1 MSDHPRT
8 VEEIAE
14 DYRARREGLLRALT
28 EDVDEFYGQC
38 DPDRENLCLYGE
50 ADGSWKVD
58 MPEEEVPPELP
69 EPVLGI
75 NFARDGMQRK
85 DWLALVAVHSDAWL
99 MAVAFYYGA
108 KLDKEGRLKLFK
120 NINTMPTVYES
131 VTGKVK
137 VPNGSKSAKKRKAE
151 SAPAAETQKAQASLK
166 PLGTG
171 RLLTEDDLGPDLK
184 GRQAELYWPDDN
196 LWYLIEIQAM
206 NLRQKAAKIM
216 YTDGSTEE
224 LDLEEI
230 IRDGHMSLITQ

>member
-1 MSDHPRT
+1 
-8 VEEIAE
+8 
-14 DYRARREGLLRALT
+14 
-28 EDVDEFYGQC
+28 
-38 DPDRENLCLYGE
+38 
-50 ADGSWKVD
+50 

-151 SAPAAETQKAQASLK
+151 SVSYERTRTYERMRNKTTSGCACPSLMLTRTNERSDDPFRRRRRRRKRPRLPSNHSAQ
-166 PLGTG
+166 
-171 RLLTEDDLGPDLK
+171 ED
-184 GRQAELYWPDDN
+184 
-196 LWYLIEIQAM
+196 
-206 NLRQKAAKIM
+206 
-216 YTDGSTEE
+216 S
-224 LDLEEI
+224 
-230 IRDGHMSLITQ
+230 